1 MNWNEL
7 LTEIIISVV
16 GILISGLGAYVT
28 YLIQKHIKNEE
39 LKQIISELNNV
50 VRNSVLETYQTYVQE
65 LKDKDIFDKEA
76 QNLALNRALQLI
88 KENIPEKVFEWLKSN
103 FKDYESY
110 LKSLI
115 EAQIGALK
123 NSGGR

>member
-1 MNWNEL
+1 MNWNEI
-7 LTEIIISVV
+7 LTQLIIGLV
-16 GILISGLGAYVT
+16 GIIISGLGIYVT
-28 YLIQKHIKNEE
+28 YLINKWIKDQE
-39 LKQIISELNNV
+39 LKDMMNSLIEV
-50 VRNSVLETYQTYVQE
+50 VRNAVLEVYQTYVQE

-103 FKDYESY
+103 FKDYEGY
-110 LKSLI
+110 IESLI

-123 NSGGR
+123 NSGR